1 MDNKNP
7 EPIRKLLIQKFVQMI
22 TAQIAFFS
30 TLWLFFSE
38 TFGNAFGKRWPTC
51 FTYTTARLPVIRP
64 HLINKKP
71 YRP

>member
-38 TFGNAFGKRWPTC
+38 TFGRELC
-51 FTYTTARLPVIRP
+51 FWQKMADLFYIHYCQTAIYQTTFD
-64 HLINKKP
+64 
-71 YRP
+71 